1 MSLLKKR
8 LKNCKRKLLINNFK
22 IRYFFI
28 ALWNTIFGYLIGILF
43 YNFLHNC
50 LHIIIIGIIINF
62 LTITMSFLTYKFF
75 VFKSEG
81 NWLKEYLK
89 CFSVY
94 SFIIMINLLLIWAL
108 VDYFRIAFWIAQI
121 IVGFITTIFSYFGHL
136 LFTFNKKL

>member
-1 MSLLKKR
+1 
-8 LKNCKRKLLINNFK
+8 
-22 IRYFFI
+22 
-28 ALWNTIFGYLIGILF
+28 
-43 YNFLHNC
+43 
-50 LHIIIIGIIINF
+50 
-62 LTITMSFLTYKFF
+62 MSFLTYKFF